1 MIAKFN
7 SHVEEVKYRNYVAD
21 ILYWRGQG
29 KTLTIT
35 YNDFIHPKPVDNR
48 TGDEIALDVIHN
60 LGLKLR

>member
-48 TGDEIALDVIHN
+48 TGDEIALDVINN

>member
-29 KTLTIT
+29 QTLTIT
-35 YNDFIHPKPVDNR
+35 YDEFLHPKPVDNR
-48 TGDEIALDVIHN
+48 TGDEIALEVIST

>member
-1 MIAKFN
+1 MIAKYT

-29 KTLTIT
+29 KTLTVT
-35 YNDFIHPKPVDNR
+35 YDDILHPKPVDNR
-48 TGDEIALDVIHN
+48 TGDEIAVDVITT